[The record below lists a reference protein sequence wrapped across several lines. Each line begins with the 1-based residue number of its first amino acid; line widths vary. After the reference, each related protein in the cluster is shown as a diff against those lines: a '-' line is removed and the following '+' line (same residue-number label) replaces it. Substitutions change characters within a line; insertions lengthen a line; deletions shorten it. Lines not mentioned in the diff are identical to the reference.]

1 MLNARGATA
10 RASPGAG
17 HAAAPA
23 MTTST
28 ARMMPRLLPACTPSP
43 ASASVACSGCCCS
56 AARGLPA
63 RGAHA
68 AMPKR
73 RPLAPLC
80 AAAAGSQAVNEE
92 PRVEE
97 PSTAMLLAWFA
108 CGNRSLFAAQC
119 LVEVLVELYREGR
132 SFQELQ
138 LSIKAATQGGGWAV
152 RPAADP
158 SGSDTAADDGTN
170 GEAVVLPPLLQT
182 QEEDVLVS
190 WVALVF
196 LTLEDLGVPRDKEPA
211 DARRD
216 VAPGAAAAGLG
227 ATSGPGAAAPGGGM
241 GLGVGAGGLGS
252 MASSS
257 TYLRGMLGYVRQT
270 LGMYDEGQTLA
281 RVAGLQGL
289 VQQSSGAAT
298 SPFLFLMQQ
307 YTRLV
312 LLTVEV
318 VAASGLHTERPL
330 RAPDTI
336 TRPSGYS
343 TAFVSSCTAAD
354 LDSPPAQPPKAAG
367 VPWTKGAAAV
377 GEAGAGAGAGD
388 CPPRGLAVRLLMAFT
403 GAVLGSR
410 WSLERF
416 VDAVRVAYDQGL
428 AADELFSQ
436 LEEAEFAQSGGLLP
450 MASQPAANSASAEG
464 AGECQP
470 LPAPAPAHEITQK
483 LLSSWISLSYMTLAQ
498 LHVPYPAAAERVGW
512 AWAGLGDATEAFG
525 LNDFVGNVLRQ
536 IAGEEPR
543 MVPPPSIETAPAP
556 AAQVIA
562 AAPAQ
567 EPAAAGEEAPTPP
580 QGTASTDRRRAG
592 AFMMRVEDD
601 NLRTSTAFRVV
612 SQQVALVQA
621 VCRDVMG

>member
-1 MLNARGATA
+1 MWSARGGTA
-10 RASPGAG
+10 RASPGVN
-17 HAAAPA
+17 HPAAPA
-23 MTTST
+23 MPASI
-28 ARMMPRLLPACTPSP
+28 AKFQSHQSSSVLACTASP
-43 ASASVACSGCCCS
+43 ASASAAS
-56 AARGLPA
+56 ASCAVRGLPA
-63 RGAHA
+63 CA
-68 AMPKR
+68 ALAATRNR

-80 AAAAGSQAVNEE
+80 AAAAGSRAATDEA
-92 PRVEE
+92 RVEE

-132 SFQELQ
+132 SFEELQ

-152 RPAADP
+152 RPAP
-158 SGSDTAADDGTN
+158 TSGSDTAADDGTN
-170 GEAVVLPPLLQT
+170 GEAVVLPPLLQL

-211 DARRD
+211 DA
-216 VAPGAAAAGLG
+216 APGAGAAGAG
-227 ATSGPGAAAPGGGM
+227 TSAGPGSAASG
-241 GLGVGAGGLGS
+241 GVGAGGGVGA

-289 VQQSSGAAT
+289 VQQSTSAAT

-330 RAPDTI
+330 RAPETI

-343 TAFVSSCTAAD
+343 TAFVSSCTAVD
-354 LDSPPAQPPKAAG
+354 LDSPPAQPPLGGAA
-367 VPWTKGAAAV
+367 PWTKAGAAA
-377 GEAGAGAGAGD
+377 GEASAGPGAGTGGGD

-428 AADELFSQ
+428 AANELFSQ

-450 MASQPAANSASAEG
+450 VAAQPAAAGSADEA
-464 AGECQP
+464 P
-470 LPAPAPAHEITQK
+470 PAPSHEITQK

-498 LHVPYPAAAERVGW
+498 LHVPYPAAAEHVGW

-536 IAGEEPR
+536 MVGEEQR
-543 MVPPPSIETAPAP
+543 MVPPPAPD
-556 AAQVIA
+556 

-567 EPAAAGEEAPTPP
+567 AADATAAASAQVPAPTGEGDLSPP
-580 QGTASTDRRRAG
+580 EGAGDAAASPADRRRAG
-592 AFMMRVEDD
+592 AFMVRVEDD
-601 NLRTSTAFRVV
+601 GLRTSTAFRVV

-621 VCRDVMG
+621 VCRDVMA

>member
-1 MLNARGATA
+1 MLHFSRALGCPSSSATVATA
-10 RASPGAG
+10 
-17 HAAAPA
+17 AAA
-23 MTTST
+23 
-28 ARMMPRLLPACTPSP
+28 
-43 ASASVACSGCCCS
+43 SGSSS
-56 AARGLPA
+56 AAMRGLPA
-63 RGAHA
+63 GGSPA
-68 AMPKR
+68 AMRSR
-73 RPLAPLC
+73 RARQAPTC
-80 AAAAGSQAVNEE
+80 GAAAGSAATSPEE

-97 PSTAMLLAWFA
+97 PSTAMLMAWFA

-132 SFQELQ
+132 SFEELQ

-152 RPAADP
+152 RPAP
-158 SGSDTAADDGTN
+158 TSGSDTAADDGAN
-170 GEAVVLPPLLQT
+170 GEAVVVPPLLQS

-196 LTLEDLGVPRDKEPA
+196 LTLEDLGVPRDKEPSSA
-211 DARRD
+211 KRDA
-216 VAPGAAAAGLG
+216 APAVAAG
-227 ATSGPGAAAPGGGM
+227 SG
-241 GLGVGAGGLGS
+241 GVGGAGG

-298 SPFLFLMQQ
+298 SPFLLLMQQ

-318 VAASGLHTERPL
+318 VAAAGLRTERPL
-330 RAPDTI
+330 RAPETI
-336 TRPSGYS
+336 TCPSGYS

-354 LDSPPAQPPKAAG
+354 LDSPPAQPPTTTGAPWPKAGAS
-367 VPWTKGAAAV
+367 GAAA
-377 GEAGAGAGAGD
+377 GEAAAAGASGAGPAAGGD
-388 CPPRGLAVRLLMAFT
+388 CPPRGLAVRLLMAFM

-416 VDAVRVAYDQGL
+416 VDAVRVAYEQGL
-428 AADELFSQ
+428 AANELFSQ
-436 LEEAEFAQSGGLLP
+436 LNEAEFAQSGGLLP
-450 MASQPAANSASAEG
+450 IAGSPAGLG
-464 AGECQP
+464 AGADGAGAAQEP
-470 LPAPAPAHEITQK
+470 MPAPTPAYEITQK

-498 LHVPYPAAAERVGW
+498 LQVPYPAAAERVGW

-536 IAGEEPR
+536 IAGEQPR
-543 MVPPPSIETAPAP
+543 TVPPPAPDTAPLQ
-556 AAQVIA
+556 AAA
-562 AAPAQ
+562 AAAASAPAQ
-567 EPAAAGEEAPTPP
+567 EPAAAGED
-580 QGTASTDRRRAG
+580 ASTAAEVEPAAGSSADRRRAG
-592 AFMMRVEDD
+592 AFMVRVEDD
-601 NLRTSTAFRVV
+601 SLPQTSTAFRIL